1 MVPEANRQTSSDRHW
16 KRFAG
21 TPLKLP
27 DQFNAAFNL
36 FGTLLACIE
45 RWPSWRTNL
54 PGSWI
59 GSTRVDELLVKDSL
73 FTFQDTRRSPTSA
86 VSVFLLWG
94 GIHAGF
100 NTRTKTLSL
109 AEQNRR
115 ESGLTNVELLKG
127 EMESIPLPD
136 NSVDVIISNCVNN
149 LSGDK
154 DLVVTWENKM
164 QALWPFGLIT
174 VFRANK

>member
-100 NTRTKTLSL
+100 NTRTKTACRSKPGRLDV
-109 AEQNRR
+109 ETGRENR
-115 ESGLTNVELLKG
+115 SK
-127 EMESIPLPD
+127 
-136 NSVDVIISNCVNN
+136 
-149 LSGDK
+149 
-154 DLVVTWENKM
+154 
-164 QALWPFGLIT
+164 T
-174 VFRANK
+174 VRHCCSERAAGVRSARKHSRST